1 MSLSTSLDDLLGPE
15 TGSQQPQMGGMTS
28 NQQPNMSNMPMQ
40 QQPQQGG
47 MDNNQFVDAIL
58 TELEGMPEY
67 GQDQNAARQQYSMN
81 PDAHVPPPQLGDTAG
96 LLKAQDT
103 KLGNVINLTDKF
115 ADANGNKTGSF
126 INRYKTEL
134 IATGLFIVL
143 MFVLSLHQV
152 NRLIFGFMPK
162 LLLENGQISM
172 LGILLKTVI
181 AGLIFGLVIFFV

>member
-1 MSLSTSLDDLLGPE
+1 MSLSTSLDDLLGPDS
-15 TGSQQPQMGGMTS
+15 GSHQPQMDGMTS
-28 NQQPNMSNMPMQ
+28 NHHMGNMPMQ
-40 QQPQQGG
+40 QQQPMTQS

-103 KLGNVINLTDKF
+103 RLGNVVNLTDKF
-115 ADANGNKTGSF
+115 TGSTSGKSGSF
-126 INRYKTEL
+126 VARYKTEF

-143 MFVLSLHQV
+143 MFILSLHQV
-152 NRLIFGFMPK
+152 NRIIFGFMPK
-162 LLLENGQISM
+162 LLLENGQISV
-172 LGILLKTVI
+172 LGILLKTVT
-181 AGLIFGLVIFFV
+181 AGIIFGLVIFFT